1 MIGKVKTQLKKV
13 WTAIK
18 GFPKSLGQFLKQVCS
33 KIKKRWK
40 KFVRKIA
47 TFSFKKWVKDIK
59 KNPRKAVYNA
69 ISFAL
74 VLVIIFS
81 GGKLLFNI
89 FSDIRSNKQFEE
101 IRDIVNNMPPDADV
115 NDMMNGST
123 DDDDADD
130 DTTPEMDGTIIEDEE
145 GQPEYY
151 EIQINGNNVRVPIKN
166 LNWDVLKSINKD
178 IYAWICVPGTDVDY
192 PILQH
197 PTENDY
203 YLHMTLNH
211 KYSLDGNIYTQVQYN
226 KKDFSDF
233 HTVLYGHNRRSNGKM
248 FRTLHNFENEAVFKT
263 YQYVF
268 IYTEQG
274 VYIYRIFA
282 AYQTTSEHQIATY
295 KTNSYSK
302 VISYVE
308 RVMGRAEK
316 TGFVRDFLQ
325 DEHMGKVLTLSTC
338 VGDDKSERYLV
349 QTMLVYDPT
358 VQDDT
363 E

>member
-1 MIGKVKTQLKKV
+1 MKKAKRIWENLKLF
-13 WTAIK
+13 
-18 GFPKSLGQFLKQVCS
+18 GLKCKLQ
-33 KIKKRWK
+33 WK
-40 KFVRKIA
+40 KLIRKIA
-47 TFSFKKWVKDIK
+47 TFQFKEWLEGIK
-59 KNPRKAVYNA
+59 KNPRNA
-69 ISFAL
+69 IYNFIRLAL
-74 VLVIIFS
+74 VIVILVS
-81 GGKLLFNI
+81 GGKLLFNVL
-89 FSDIRSNKQFEE
+89 SDVRSNKQFE
-101 IRDIVNNMPPDADV
+101 DIQDMVNTLPPDSDV
-115 NDMMNGST
+115 DNIIDGSVSGET
-123 DDDDADD
+123 DAE
-130 DTTPEMDGTIIEDEE
+130 TPPETGDTIIEDDEE
-145 GQPEYY
+145 NPEYY
-151 EIQINGNNVRVPIKN
+151 EIQINGDAVRVPVKN
-166 LNWDVLKSINKD
+166 LDWDVLKSINKD

-233 HTVLYGHNRRSNGKM
+233 HTVLYGHNRRSNGRM
-248 FRTLHNFENEAVFKT
+248 FRTLHNFENEHVFKT

-268 IYTEQG
+268 IYTERG

-295 KTNSYSK
+295 RTTNYNK

-308 RVMGRAEK
+308 KVMSKAEK
-316 TGFVRDFLQ
+316 SGFVRDIMTE
-325 DEHMGKVLTLSTC
+325 EHFGKVLTLSTC

-358 VQDDT
+358 AQETT